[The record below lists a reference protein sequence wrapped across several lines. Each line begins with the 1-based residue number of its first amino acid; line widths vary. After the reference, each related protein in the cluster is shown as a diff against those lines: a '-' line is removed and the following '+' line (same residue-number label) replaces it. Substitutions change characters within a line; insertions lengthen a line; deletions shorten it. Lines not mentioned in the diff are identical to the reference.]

1 MEDIQDAGDVL
12 GGVAAAFDLDHEGQR
27 TGKFG
32 GVLVFETGA
41 AGIGGDGGEGAAIGD
56 GIEDVVAGAGG
67 ALDEGAVERDVG
79 VVRDCLGGGGDGV
92 EWQEEE
98 EREGEGEVERGR

>member
-12 GGVAAAFDLDHEGQR
+12 GGGAAAYDLDHEGQR
-27 TGKFG
+27 TGNCG

-56 GIEDVVAGAGG
+56 GTEDVVAGAGG

-79 VVRDCLGGGGDGV
+79 VVRDCLGGGGE

-98 EREGEGEVERGR
+98 EREGEGEVEGGM